1 MKQSTSWSLQYLSCA
16 FLPIRTFIVSKRSF
30 ESLVQRHCYLLCL
43 LENCVILSFKII
55 FDFLC
60 QNHIADLIVVWS
72 IIIPMSV
79 FPLSVSSSTFWQ
91 IAEIIPKWMTLPLE
105 FSISFFSPQQRFE
118 FVMERLLYMSGKM
131 YYSTTERTDL
141 AIKYLYIQEILVKF
155 METVENS
162 DFVCAERIEWEF
174 LSWGYYQDGNLFNMP
189 F

>member
-1 MKQSTSWSLQYLSCA
+1 MKQSTSWSLRYLSCA

-60 QNHIADLIVVWS
+60 QNHIADLIVIWS

-118 FVMERLLYMSGKM
+118 FVMERLLYMSGQM
-131 YYSTTERTDL
+131 YYR
-141 AIKYLYIQEILVKF
+141 
-155 METVENS
+155 ENRFGHKIS
-162 DFVCAERIEWEF
+162 VYTRN
-174 LSWGYYQDGNLFNMP
+174 SGKVYGNSG
-189 F
+189 